1 MSEDLKNTLP
11 QDDRLDQLLALVRD
25 LANQGEPTLKR
36 LEALETRVDQRL
48 METRPIW
55 EAVLAR
61 LDKIEGRLDKIVGRL
76 EKADERL
83 ESIEK
88 DVRVIRDQVED
99 AILQVA
105 DTRGRQRDHER
116 RLKALESESSV
127 KPS

>member
-1 MSEDLKNTLP
+1 MGDDLKDTLP
-11 QDDRLDQLLALVRD
+11 QDDRLDQLLALVQGI
-25 LANQGEPTLKR
+25 ANQVQGMEKR
-36 LEALETRVDQRL
+36 IESLETRVDQRL

-61 LDKIEGRLDKIVGRL
+61 LDKIEGRLDKIEGRL
-76 EKADERL
+76 DKADERL

-105 DTRGRQRDHER
+105 
-116 RLKALESESSV
+116 
-127 KPS
+127 